1 LERKISVRL
10 VGAKRQRQLG
20 EEKIANKK

>member
-10 VGAKRQRQLG
+10 VGAKRRRQLG